1 MKHFISLLFVAAI
14 ASVQSAAQEP
24 VCPEFI
30 TIGPFQQTST
40 ASREVLKNS
49 TIDARCFSKVDYVVQ
64 ILGSTPVPGTSN
76 VFVSLFGTN
85 DIFDGNEQ
93 QSGSPKGAREEY
105 QVLSAP
111 GGTHIDIWCFDHAP
125 ATMATYWIT
134 IEIDPGSEPQVVT
147 FSAIAKK

>member
-1 MKHFISLLFVAAI
+1 MLGSATLKGKNMKHFISLLFVAAI

-85 DIFDGNEQ
+85 DIFDGHEQ
-93 QSGSPKGAREEY
+93 QSGSPKGGREEY
-105 QVLSAP
+105 QELAEEQRRLA
-111 GGTHIDIWCFDHAP
+111 DLMLQLLP
-125 ATMATYWIT
+125 AA
-134 IEIDPGSEPQVVT
+134 E
-147 FSAIAKK
+147 